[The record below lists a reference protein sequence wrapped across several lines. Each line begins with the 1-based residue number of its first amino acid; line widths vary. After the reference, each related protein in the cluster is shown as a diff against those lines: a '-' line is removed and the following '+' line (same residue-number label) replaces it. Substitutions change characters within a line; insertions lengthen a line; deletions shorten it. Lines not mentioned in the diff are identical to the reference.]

1 MMTWKDGMG
10 EGGREAQ
17 EGGDICLHIA
27 DSLCFTAETNTTLYS
42 NYTPTENTSK
52 LIYGSSHQQVT
63 LFSKSVSSVAQ
74 SCLTLCNPMDCSM
87 PDLPVHH
94 QLPEF
99 THKLMSIELV
109 MPSNHL
115 IFYHPLLLPSIFP
128 NR

>member
-1 MMTWKDGMG
+1 MG

-87 PDLPVHH
+87 PGFPVHH
-94 QLPEF
+94 QLLELAQ
-99 THKLMSIELV
+99 THVHRVSDTIQ
-109 MPSNHL
+109 PSHL
-115 IFYHPLLLPSIFP
+115 LSSPSPAF
-128 NR
+128 NLSQ